1 MSKEVNKLDYFG
13 RGIIKDNNKVIF
25 VDKAL
30 PKDIIDYEIIKDKK
44 KYSEAKISKIIKESP
59 NRIIPK
65 CPYYDNCGGCDF
77 WHAKETLEKEF
88 KINKA
93 KELLGRCDEY
103 YDTNIFYR
111 NKVTLHIKNNKIG
124 YYKEKTNDII
134 SINSCLIVNP
144 LINKIIDKINH
155 IDFSKYNVSKV
166 IIKCNLDKVL
176 LYLDNDVDKEFID
189 YLSSVDTIIVK
200 DKVIKGKG
208 YLEEI
213 IDNKVFKITKEAFF
227 QVNKEGLTHILNIIK
242 EYLKDKNINKMLD
255 LYCGESLWG
264 ILLSDLCNSITG
276 IEINK
281 ESCDNALMNLK
292 NNNINNIKIIN
303 GKVEDYLNEFKNID
317 LIIVDPPRSGLDK
330 KTITYLKEIQ
340 SNYLIYISCDMLSLK
355 RDLELLKENYNIS
368 KVYLVNM
375 FKKTYHC
382 EVVTILE
389 RKNK

>member
-1 MSKEVNKLDYFG
+1 MNKEVIKLDYFG

-30 PKDIIDYEIIKDKK
+30 PNDIIDYEIIKDKK
-44 KYSEAKISKIIKESP
+44 KYSEARISKIIKESP
-59 NRIIPK
+59 DRIIPK
-65 CPYYDNCGGCDF
+65 CPYYNNCGGCDF
-77 WHAKETLEKEF
+77 WHAKDSLEKDF

-93 KELLGRCDEY
+93 KELLGQCDGY
-103 YDTNIFYR
+103 FDTIDNYR
-111 NKVTLHIKNNKIG
+111 NKVTLHIKDNKIG

-134 SINSCLIVNP
+134 NINSCLIVNP
-144 LINKIIDKINH
+144 LINKIINKLNK
-155 IDFSKYNVSKV
+155 IDFSKYNVSKI

-176 LYLDNDVDKEFID
+176 LYLDNIVDDEFID
-189 YLSSVDTIIVK
+189 YLSEVDTIIVK

-227 QVNKEGLTHILNIIK
+227 QVNKEGLIHILNIIK
-242 EYLKDKNINKMLD
+242 EYLKDKDINNMLD

-264 ILLSDLCNSITG
+264 ILLNNYSKNITG

-281 ESCDNALMNLK
+281 ESCDNALINIK
-292 NNNINNIKIIN
+292 NNNIGNIKIIN
-303 GKVEDYLNEFKNID
+303 GKVEDYLNEFKDID
-317 LIIVDPPRSGLDK
+317 LIILDPPRNGLDK
-330 KTITYLKEIQ
+330 NTIKYLKEIK
-340 SNYLIYISCDMLSLK
+340 SNYLIYISCDMISLK
-355 RDLELLKENYNIS
+355 RDLELLKDNYNIK

-389 RKNK
+389 KK